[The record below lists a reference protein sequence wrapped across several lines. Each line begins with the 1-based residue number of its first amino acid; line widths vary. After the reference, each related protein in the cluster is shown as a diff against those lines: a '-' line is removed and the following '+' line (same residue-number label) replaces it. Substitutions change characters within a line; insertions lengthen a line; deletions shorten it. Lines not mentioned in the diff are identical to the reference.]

1 VGSEGREAMVW
12 MNGRLLPAAEATV
25 PFLTPALHYGVAA
38 FEGIRSYA
46 TPRGPAVFRLRD
58 HVKRLCQSARVLGF
72 RELPYDAEA
81 IEAAILET
89 VAANELEDCYIRPL
103 IWLAEGGWNLSL
115 DGGRPSMGIAVWPW
129 RDYLG
134 PEAVHRGIRANI
146 SSFARLHPNV
156 AMTKAKISGN
166 YANSVLARTD
176 SQRLGFEEA
185 ILLDPQGYVAECTG
199 ENIFIVADGRL
210 RTPPTSAILPGITRD
225 TLLWLAR
232 DAGLEA
238 EESMLSRDDLYTAD
252 EVLVCGTAAEVMSV
266 REIDFRVIGT
276 GEPGPIT
283 LKLQTLYRDAT
294 RGQHPRAAAW
304 LAFVPA
310 ASKSTTDVRAPL

>member
-1 VGSEGREAMVW
+1 MRSERGEAIVW
-12 MNGRLLPAAEATV
+12 LNGRLVPAAEATV

-46 TPRGPAVFRLRD
+46 TPRGAAVFRLRD
-58 HVKRLCQSARVLGF
+58 HTRRLCQSARVLGF
-72 RELPYDAEA
+72 RELPYGEEA
-81 IEAAILET
+81 IAAAILET
-89 VAANELEDCYIRPL
+89 VAANGLEDCYIRPL

-115 DGGRPSMGIAVWPW
+115 DGGRPSVGIAVWPW

-134 PEAVHRGIRANI
+134 PEALRRGIRANI

-199 ENIFIVADGRL
+199 ENIFTVAGGRL
-210 RTPPTSAILPGITRD
+210 RTPPAAAILPGITRD

-252 EVLVCGTAAEVMSV
+252 EVLVCGTAAEVMGV

-294 RGQHPRAAAW
+294 RGEHPGVTEW

-310 ASKSTTDVRAPL
+310 SSESPADAGAP